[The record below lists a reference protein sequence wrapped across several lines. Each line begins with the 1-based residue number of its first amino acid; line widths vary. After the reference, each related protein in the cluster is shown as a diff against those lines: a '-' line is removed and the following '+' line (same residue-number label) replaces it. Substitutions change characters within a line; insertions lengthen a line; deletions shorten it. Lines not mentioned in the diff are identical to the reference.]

1 MDSRREHRSVLEALV
16 RFVRGM
22 LRSRPHVLAW
32 LMLLILANGI
42 APLVFLARLEA
53 QVVFATFLLSIGLMT
68 WLTARYGFSRILGL
82 GHVLWVPMVIFLL
95 VRANALEMDAYGIWV
110 GTVVVLNVIS
120 LMIDVRD
127 VMQYVRGAKDEVV
140 KGL

>member
-1 MDSRREHRSVLEALV
+1 M

-32 LMLLILANGI
+32 LMLLMLANGI

-127 VMQYVRGAKDEVV
+127 VTQYVRGDKDEVV

>member
-1 MDSRREHRSVLEALV
+1 MDLREHRSVLEALV

-32 LMLLILANGI
+32 LMLLMLANGI

-53 QVVFATFLLSIGLMT
+53 QVVLATFLLSIGLMT

>member
-1 MDSRREHRSVLEALV
+1 MNSTPPRRSVLEAMV
-16 RFVRGM
+16 RFTMGV
-22 LRSRPHVLAW
+22 LRSKPLVLVW
-32 LMLLILANGI
+32 MILLILANGI
-42 APLVFLARLEA
+42 APLLFLARLEA

>member
-1 MDSRREHRSVLEALV
+1 MGV
-16 RFVRGM
+16 
-22 LRSRPHVLAW
+22 LRSKPQVLVW
-32 LMLLILANGI
+32 MMLLILANGI
-42 APLVFLARLEA
+42 APLLFLARIEA
-53 QVVFATFLLSIGLMT
+53 QVVFATFLLSIALMT
-68 WLTARYGFSRILGL
+68 WLTARYGFTRIVGL

-95 VRANALEMDAYGIWV
+95 VRANALEMDLYGIWV

-127 VMQYVRGAKDEVV
+127 VMQYVRGDRDEVV

>member
-32 LMLLILANGI
+32 LMLLMLANGI
-42 APLVFLARLEA
+42 VPLVFLARLEA

-127 VMQYVRGAKDEVV
+127 VMQYVRGDKDEVV

>member
-32 LMLLILANGI
+32 LMLLMLANGI

-53 QVVFATFLLSIGLMT
+53 QVVLATFLLSIGLMT

-127 VMQYVRGAKDEVV
+127 VMQYIRGDKDEVV

>member
-1 MDSRREHRSVLEALV
+1 MNSPPQRLSILEALMRFTMGV
-16 RFVRGM
+16 R
-22 LRSRPHVLAW
+22 RSRPHVLVW
-32 LMLLILANGI
+32 LLLLMLANGI
-42 APLVFLARLEA
+42 APLLFLARLEA
-53 QVVFATFLLSIGLMT
+53 QVVLATFLLSVVLMT
-68 WLTARYGFSRILGL
+68 WLTARYGFTRILGL

-110 GTVVVLNVIS
+110 GTVVVLDVIS

-127 VMQYVRGAKDEVV
+127 AMLYMRGDRDEVV

>member
-1 MDSRREHRSVLEALV
+1 MNDAPPRRSVLEALV
-16 RFVRGM
+16 RFNRGV
-22 LRSRPHVLAW
+22 LRSRPHVLIW
-32 LMLLILANGI
+32 LILLMLVNGI
-42 APLVFLARLEA
+42 APLLFLARLEA
-53 QVVFATFLLSIGLMT
+53 QVVFATFLLSVALMT

-95 VRANALEMDAYGIWV
+95 VRANSLGMDVYGIWV
-110 GTVVVLNVIS
+110 GAVIVLNVIS

-127 VMQYVRGAKDEVV
+127 VMQYVRGDKEEMV

>member
-32 LMLLILANGI
+32 LMLLMLANGI

-53 QVVFATFLLSIGLMT
+53 QVVLATFLLSIGLMT

>member
-1 MDSRREHRSVLEALV
+1 MGV
-16 RFVRGM
+16 
-22 LRSRPHVLAW
+22 LRSKPQVLVW
-32 LMLLILANGI
+32 MMLLILANGI
-42 APLVFLARLEA
+42 APLLFLARLEA
-53 QVVFATFLLSIGLMT
+53 QVVFATFLLSIALMT
-68 WLTARYGFSRILGL
+68 WLTARYGFTRIVGL

-95 VRANALEMDAYGIWV
+95 VRANALEMDLYGIWV

-127 VMQYVRGAKDEVV
+127 VMQYVRGDRDEVV

>member
-22 LRSRPHVLAW
+22 LRSRPHVLVW
-32 LMLLILANGI
+32 LLLLMLANGI
-42 APLVFLARLEA
+42 APLLFLARLEA
-53 QVVFATFLLSIGLMT
+53 QVVLATFLLSVVLMT
-68 WLTARYGFSRILGL
+68 WLTARYGFTRILGL

-110 GTVVVLNVIS
+110 GTVVVLDVIS

-127 VMQYVRGAKDEVV
+127 AMLYMRGDRDEVV